1 MLHIKRSFLLCFAVF
16 AANFASGQVA
26 NSPFSTFGLG
36 DTYGNG
42 LAQHQGMGGVGIS
55 NPSSWYI
62 NNQNPA
68 LLTYNYVTT
77 FQAGMIL
84 ENRTINDGSST
95 LKTGTGN
102 LNYLVLSF
110 PVLSG
115 KWTSS
120 LGLTPYTSA
129 NYRLRT
135 TGRVLNDLTT
145 TVSRVQTGSGG
156 LNQFYW
162 SNGVRVHKNVA
173 VGFRANYLFGSI
185 DSEKTETINFLNPS
199 DARVIIYEPLLVDK
213 SYVKD
218 FTFSSGVYFHKDSLT
233 KKNFRIGAGFVYDF
247 SANVNAN
254 RTLRIEQRS
263 INGSLIDSTTLIR
276 NEPSSFTLP
285 QSFGIGLSAGIPG
298 RWTVAGDI
306 MISDYTA
313 FTGING
319 VKTPTTKGIKSGLGF
334 EYIPN
339 QTSAANYLR
348 RITYRTGVS
357 YERFPYLV
365 NGNEVTDLGINF
377 GLSLPVGISTLDLSL
392 KVGKRGSITQNSI
405 DENYFK
411 FYFGMTFNDRW
422 FIKRKFD

>member
-1 MLHIKRSFLLCFAVF
+1 MLHIKRSFLLCFAIF

-42 LAQHQGMGGVGIS
+42 LAQHQGMAGAGIS

-102 LNYLVLSF
+102 LNYLVVAF
-110 PVLSG
+110 PVKSG
-115 KWTSS
+115 KWTTS
-120 LGLTPYTSA
+120 LGLMPFSSA
-129 NYRLRT
+129 NYKLTT
-135 TGRVLNDLTT
+135 TGKVLNDVTT
-145 TVSRVQTGSGG
+145 TVTSQQTGSGG

-162 SNGVRVHKNVA
+162 ANGVRVHKNVA
-173 VGFRANYLFGSI
+173 VGLRANYLFGSI
-185 DSEKTETINFLNPS
+185 NSEKTETINFLNPS
-199 DARVIIYEPLLVDK
+199 DSRVIIYDPLLIDK

-218 FTFSSGVYFHKDSLT
+218 FTFSTGVYFHKDSIT
-233 KKNFRIGAGFVYDF
+233 KKNFRVGAGFVYDF
-247 SANVNAN
+247 SSKLNAS

-263 INGSLIDSTTLIR
+263 IRGTIVDSTTLI
-276 NEPSSFTLP
+276 NKEPSSFTLP

-298 RWTVAGDI
+298 RWTVAGDLS
-306 MISDYTA
+306 ISDYTV
-313 FTGING
+313 FNGLNG
-319 VKTPTTKGIKSGLGF
+319 VKTPTTKGFRSGLGF

-339 QTSAANYLR
+339 QTSASNYLR

-357 YERFPYLV
+357 YERYPYLV
-365 NGNEVTDLGINF
+365 NGNEVKDLGINF

-392 KVGKRGSITQNSI
+392 KIGKRGSITQNSI

-411 FYFGMTFNDRW
+411 LYFGMTFNDRW